1 MLELRTFG
9 GLSIKGDGVAITG
22 AATHRRTLALLAL
35 LAAAGKNGLSRDK
48 MMAYLWPE
56 RDTGHARALLKQA
69 CYALRRDLHTHE
81 LLLGAPELRLNQ
93 AVLASDV
100 QAFEEALQRG
110 DIEAAVRVYAGPFLD
125 GFFVGKAPEFERWV
139 EAERARLKQRACW
152 AIETLATA
160 AAARGEHEAAV
171 TWWRHLSA
179 LDPLNARIA
188 RALMGALAATGDRAG
203 ALRHARIHES
213 LLREELDAA
222 PDPAV
227 TDFARRLRDVSK
239 EADGRS

>member
-1 MLELRTFG
+1 
-9 GLSIKGDGVAITG
+9 
-22 AATHRRTLALLAL
+22 
-35 LAAAGKNGLSRDK
+35 
-48 MMAYLWPE
+48 
-56 RDTGHARALLKQA
+56 
-69 CYALRRDLHTHE
+69 
-81 LLLGAPELRLNQ
+81 
-93 AVLASDV
+93 
-100 QAFEEALQRG
+100 
-110 DIEAAVRVYAGPFLD
+110 
-125 GFFVGKAPEFERWV
+125 V

-188 RALMGALAATGDRAG
+188 RALMGAQAAAGDRAG

-213 LLREELDAA
+213 LLRQELDAA